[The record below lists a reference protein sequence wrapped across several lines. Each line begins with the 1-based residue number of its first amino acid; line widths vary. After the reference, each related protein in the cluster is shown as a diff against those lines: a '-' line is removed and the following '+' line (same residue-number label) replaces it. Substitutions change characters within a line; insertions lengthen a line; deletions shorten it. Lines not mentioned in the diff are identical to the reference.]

1 MDLKDQTKSNHIAN
15 KIILLA
21 LIIVGCLIRFWSL
34 DKEGLRLDE
43 SQSVWQ
49 AMHSLEF
56 IGKYM
61 VKNVHLP
68 LHNTL
73 LHFWIQ
79 FFGSSEIAVRVLAVI
94 PGVLSLAAFYYLAKE
109 FFDDFA
115 KLKFALFLA
124 AVSPFWVWFS
134 REIRMY
140 SLLALL
146 STLSYLFFIRVLKY
160 DNKRNYIFYFLVNL
174 VGLYTHYYF
183 ALVLLVQVI
192 FFFAT
197 FKSSFFPTHS
207 KKKVLLKLTIVAS
220 GLVLAL
226 SPWVYFLL
234 KSHGSG
240 SLAPELGNPNAFD
253 MFVSYFNFIFGFQHE
268 FISSLI
274 LGIWPIVFLMGF
286 VFLTKRHNPFNP
298 LVLLSV
304 LGTFVPVVLILFISI
319 YFKPIYLTRYLTP
332 VTPMLYILI
341 VWSIYEL
348 KGRLRDIVVV
358 VFGLSMIVALYL
370 QLNDS
375 RSPIREDYRTAV
387 EYINMETTYRDIVLI
402 APPYNIYTFYYY
414 YDGKAVVQTL
424 PKWDKRDGAIP
435 NITPELVAK
444 DIESARIG
452 HEKMYLLVSE
462 NLSHTLEFKEY
473 MNSNFT
479 KIYKKEFSK
488 DLWLHVYQ
496 AEYE

>member
-1 MDLKDQTKSNHIAN
+1 MTPLELSRSNKIAN
-15 KIILLA
+15 RIIVFA
-21 LIIVGCLIRFWSL
+21 LIVVGCLVRLWNL

-49 AMHSLEF
+49 AMHSMEF

-79 FFGSSEIAVRVLAVI
+79 FFGSSEIAVRILAVI
-94 PGVLSLAAFYYLAKE
+94 PGGLSLIAFYYLAKE
-109 FFDDFA
+109 YFEDFA

-124 AVSPFWVWFS
+124 VVSPFWVWFS

-146 STLSYLFFIRVLKY
+146 STLSYLFFIRILKY
-160 DNKRNYIFYFLVNL
+160 DNKRNYFFYFLVNL

-183 ALVLLVQVI
+183 SLVLLVKVV
-192 FFFAT
+192 FFFMSI
-197 FKSSFFPTHS
+197 KSTYFGVSN
-207 KKKVLLKLTIVAS
+207 KAKVLLKLGIVATT
-220 GLVLAL
+220 LVALL

-234 KSHGSG
+234 SSHGSG

-253 MFVSYFNFIFGFQHE
+253 MFVSYFNFIFGFQQE
-268 FISSLI
+268 VVSSVI
-274 LGIWPIVFLMGF
+274 LGLWPIVFLMGF

-298 LVLLSV
+298 LVMLSV
-304 LGTFVPVVLILFISI
+304 LGTFLPVALILFISI

-341 VWSIYEL
+341 VWAVYEL
-348 KGRLRDIVVV
+348 KGRFRNLVVL
-358 VFGLSMIVALYL
+358 VFGIGMVIALYL
-370 QLNDS
+370 QLNDN

-387 EYINMETTYRDIVLI
+387 EFINTETTYRDIVLI
-402 APPYNIYTFYYY
+402 APPYNIYPFYYY
-414 YDGKAVVQTL
+414 YEGKATVQTL

-435 NITPELVAK
+435 SISTELIAN
-444 DIESARIG
+444 DIESARVG
-452 HEKMYLLVSE
+452 HQKMYLLISE
-462 NLSHTLEFKEY
+462 NLAHTVEFKEY
-473 MNSNFT
+473 MNNNFT

>member
-1 MDLKDQTKSNHIAN
+1 MTPHELTKNNKIAN
-15 KIILLA
+15 RVVILA
-21 LIIVGCLIRFWSL
+21 LIIAGCLIRFWSL

-79 FFGSSEIAVRVLAVI
+79 FFGSSEMAVRTLAVI
-94 PGVLSLAAFYYLAKE
+94 PGGLSLVAFYYLAKE
-109 FFDDFA
+109 YFDDFA

-124 AVSPFWVWFS
+124 VVSPFWVWFS

-146 STLSYLFFIRVLKY
+146 STLSYLFFIRIMKY
-160 DNKRNYIFYFLVNL
+160 DNKRSYFFYFLTNL

-183 ALVLLVQVI
+183 SLVLLVQVV
-192 FFFAT
+192 FFFVTIRSA
-197 FKSSFFPTHS
+197 FFAVS
-207 KKKVLLKLTIVAS
+207 RKKVLFKL
-220 GLVLAL
+220 GLVAAILFALLA
-226 SPWVYFLL
+226 PWLYFLL
-234 KSHGSG
+234 SSHGSG

-253 MFVSYFNFIFGFQHE
+253 MFVSYFNFIFGFQQE
-268 FISSLI
+268 FVASVI
-274 LGIWPIVFLMGF
+274 LGLWPLVFLMGF

-298 LVLLSV
+298 LVLLSA
-304 LGTFVPVVLILFISI
+304 LGTLLPVSLILFISI

-341 VWSIYEL
+341 VWSIYEMR
-348 KGRLRDIVVV
+348 GRFRHFVVI
-358 VFGLSMIVALYL
+358 VFGLSMLVALYL
-370 QLNDS
+370 QLNDAS
-375 RSPIREDYRTAV
+375 SPIREDYRTAV
-387 EYINMETTYRDIVLI
+387 EFLNTETTYRDIVLI
-402 APPYNIYTFYYY
+402 APPYNIYPFYYY
-414 YDGKAVVQTL
+414 YEGKATVQTL

-435 NITPELVAK
+435 SISPELVAK

-452 HEKMYLLVSE
+452 HQNMYLLISE